1 MMPKKFWIGL
11 LSLLLP
17 LSVASAS
24 HAETVVEKVART
36 GVLTVGGNFQ
46 NIPYAY
52 VNDKGDL
59 VGFTVSLVNLI
70 REQLQQDLGREVTV
84 QIVDSTNVGDRISKL
99 QSGDIDIS
107 CDTGFTWERDKYVD
121 FSMSYSIS
129 GIKLLVPKNSALG
142 NFDSLVGKR
151 VGVIP
156 RSAAEQ
162 TVKLY
167 QPKAIIVPFNSGEE
181 SFAALK
187 AGKVDAIAGDAIA
200 LEGSRQKL
208 LPEGFQVVPKDPYAL
223 YGMSCM
229 VPENNSTFLN
239 RVNYTI
245 AKLMQGYLNG
255 APEPTAMV
263 NEWVGPQG
271 IVPINPELIEKF
283 FQSQL
288 TAREQIPFQK

>member
-1 MMPKKFWIGL
+1 MPKKFWIGL